1 MKSKIKI
8 APSILASDFRNL
20 QAEIEKVE
28 KAGADWIHCDVMD
41 GHFVDNLTFG
51 TVIVEAINRCTKLP
65 LDVHLMI
72 ENPLK
77 YVKDFALAG
86 ADILTVHIEACQ
98 NLEPVIA
105 KIKSLGMRAGCSI
118 RPKTSLDRVKPYFK
132 DLDLLL
138 IMSVNPGFAGQ
149 SFISSVL
156 PKVREAKRLKQ
167 EIGYKY
173 YIEIDGGINPKTAKL
188 AKSAGAE
195 VLVAASAIF
204 KAKDY
209 RRAIREL
216 REASLE

>member
-8 APSILASDFRNL
+8 APSILAADFRNL
-20 QAEIEKVE
+20 QDEIKKVE

-51 TVIVEAINRCTKLP
+51 PVVVEAINRATKLP

-72 ENPLK
+72 ENPVK
-77 YVKDFALAG
+77 YIKDFAQAG
-86 ADILTVHIEACQ
+86 ADILTVHIEACP
-98 NLEPVIA
+98 NLKSVIS
-105 KIKSLGMRAGCSI
+105 KIKSLGMKAGCSV
-118 RPKTSLDRVKPYFK
+118 RPQTPLSMVKPYLK

-156 PKVREAKRLKQ
+156 PKVKEAKKLKQ
-167 EIGYKY
+167 EKKYKY

-188 AKSAGAE
+188 AKRAGAE

-209 RRAIREL
+209 RKSIEKL
-216 REASLE
+216 RQA

>member
-1 MKSKIKI
+1 MNSKIKI

-20 QAEIEKVE
+20 AQEIKKVE
-28 KAGADWIHCDVMD
+28 QAGADWIHCDVMD

-51 TVIVEAINRCTKLP
+51 PVVVEAINRSTKLP

-72 ENPLK
+72 ENPVK
-77 YVKDFALAG
+77 YIKEFASAG
-86 ADILTVHIEACQ
+86 ADILTVHIEVCPD
-98 NLEPVIA
+98 LKKVIS
-105 KIKSLGMRAGCSI
+105 KIKSLGMKAGCSV
-118 RPKTSLDRVKPYFK
+118 RPQTPLSRVKPYLN

-156 PKVREAKRLKQ
+156 PKVKEAKKLKQ
-167 EIGYKY
+167 EKGYKY
-173 YIEIDGGINPKTAKL
+173 YIEIDGGINPRTAKL
-188 AKSAGAE
+188 VKSAGAE

-209 RRAIREL
+209 HRAIREL
-216 REASLE
+216 RG

>member
-8 APSILASDFRNL
+8 APSILSSDFRKL
-20 QAEIEKVE
+20 YDEIKKVE

-51 TVIVEAINRCTKLP
+51 PVVVEAINRATRLP

-77 YVKDFALAG
+77 YIKEFAQAG
-86 ADILTVHIEACQ
+86 ADILTVHVEACR
-98 NLEPVIA
+98 NLRQVIS
-105 KIKSLGMRAGCSI
+105 KIKNLGMKAGCSL
-118 RPKTSLDRVKPYFK
+118 RPKTPLAKVKPYLK

-156 PKVREAKRLKQ
+156 PKVKEAKKLKQ
-167 EIGYKY
+167 EKKYKY

-188 AKSAGAE
+188 AKEAGAE

-209 RRAIREL
+209 RRAIKEL
-216 REASLE
+216 REA

>member
-1 MKSKIKI
+1 MNSKIKI

-20 QAEIEKVE
+20 QDEIKKVE

-51 TVIVEAINRCTKLP
+51 PVVVEAINRATKLP

-72 ENPLK
+72 ENPGK
-77 YVKDFALAG
+77 YIKDFAQAG
-86 ADILTVHIEACQ
+86 ADILTVHIEACP
-98 NLEPVIA
+98 NLKPVIS
-105 KIKSLGMRAGCSI
+105 KIKSLGMKAGCSV
-118 RPKTSLDRVKPYFK
+118 RPQTPLSRVKPYLK

-156 PKVREAKRLKQ
+156 PKVKEAQRLKQ
-167 EIGYKY
+167 TQKYKY
-173 YIEIDGGINPKTAKL
+173 YIEIDGGINPQTAKL

-195 VLVAASAIF
+195 VLVAASTIF

-209 RRAIREL
+209 GKAIQQL
-216 REASLE
+216 REA

>member
-1 MKSKIKI
+1 MKSEIII
-8 APSILASDFRNL
+8 APSILAADFRNL
-20 QAEIEKVE
+20 QDEIKKVE

-51 TVIVEAINRCTKLP
+51 PVLVEAIKRSTKLP

-72 ENPLK
+72 ENPVK
-77 YVKDFALAG
+77 YLKDFAQAG
-86 ADILTVHIEACQ
+86 ADILTVHIEACP
-98 NLEPVIA
+98 NLKPVISQ
-105 KIKSLGMRAGCSI
+105 IKSLGMKAGCSV
-118 RPKTSLDRVKPYFK
+118 RPKTSLAKVKPYLK

-149 SFISSVL
+149 SFMASVL
-156 PKVREAKRLKQ
+156 PKVKEAQKLKQ
-167 EIGYKY
+167 EKRYKY
-173 YIEIDGGINPKTAKL
+173 YIEIDGGINPKTTKS

-209 RRAIREL
+209 RKAIREL
-216 REASLE
+216 REA

>member
-8 APSILASDFRNL
+8 APSILSSDFAHL
-20 QAEIEKVE
+20 QEEIKKVE

-51 TVIVEAINRCTKLP
+51 PVLVEAINRCTKLP

-86 ADILTVHIEACQ
+86 ADILTVHIESCP
-98 NLEPVIA
+98 NLKSVISI
-105 KIKSLGMRAGCSI
+105 IKKLGMKAGCSL
-118 RPKTSLDRVKPYFK
+118 RPRTPLSKIKPYLK

-167 EIGYKY
+167 EIGHKY

-204 KAKDY
+204 KAEDY
-209 RRAIREL
+209 RKAIQEL
-216 REASLE
+216 RGA

>member
-1 MKSKIKI
+1 MTSQIKI
-8 APSILASDFRNL
+8 APSILASDFKNL
-20 QAEIEKVE
+20 QDEIKKVE

-51 TVIVEAINRCTKLP
+51 PVLVEAINRSTKLP

-77 YVKDFALAG
+77 YIKDFAWAG
-86 ADILTVHIEACQ
+86 ADILTVHLEACP
-98 NLEPVIA
+98 NLKSVISV
-105 KIKSLGMRAGCSI
+105 IKKLGMKAGCSI
-118 RPKTSLDRVKPYFK
+118 RPKTPMSKIKPYLK

-156 PKVREAKRLKQ
+156 PKVKEAKRLKL
-167 EIGYKY
+167 EKKY
-173 YIEIDGGINPKTAKL
+173 RYFIEIDGGINPKTAKL

-209 RRAIREL
+209 RKAIKG
-216 REASLE
+216 

>member
-8 APSILASDFRNL
+8 APSILAADFRNL
-20 QAEIEKVE
+20 QDEIKKVE

-51 TVIVEAINRCTKLP
+51 PVVVEAINRATKLP

-72 ENPLK
+72 ENPVK
-77 YVKDFALAG
+77 YIKDFAQAG
-86 ADILTVHIEACQ
+86 ADILTVHIEACP
-98 NLEPVIA
+98 NLKSVIS
-105 KIKSLGMRAGCSI
+105 KIKSLGMKAGCSV
-118 RPKTSLDRVKPYFK
+118 RPQTPLSKVKPYLK

-149 SFISSVL
+149 GFISSVL
-156 PKVREAKRLKQ
+156 PKVKEAKKLKQ
-167 EIGYKY
+167 EKKYKY

-188 AKSAGAE
+188 AKKAGAE

-204 KAKDY
+204 KAKDH
-209 RRAIREL
+209 RKAIREL
-216 REASLE
+216 REA

>member
-1 MKSKIKI
+1 
-8 APSILASDFRNL
+8 LAADFRNL
-20 QAEIEKVE
+20 QDEIKKVE

-51 TVIVEAINRCTKLP
+51 PVVVEAINRCTKLP

-72 ENPLK
+72 ENPVK
-77 YVKDFALAG
+77 YIKDFASAG
-86 ADILTVHIEACQ
+86 VDILTVHIEACP
-98 NLEPVIA
+98 NLKLVIS
-105 KIKSLGMRAGCSI
+105 KIKSLGMKAGCSV
-118 RPKTSLDRVKPYFK
+118 RPQTPLSRVRPYLK

-149 SFISSVL
+149 SFMTSVL
-156 PKVREAKRLKQ
+156 PKVKEANRLKQ
-167 EIGYKY
+167 EKGYKY

-204 KAKDY
+204 KAMNYGK
-209 RRAIREL
+209 AIQEL
-216 REASLE
+216 REA

>member
-1 MKSKIKI
+1 MNSKIKI

-20 QAEIEKVE
+20 AQEIKKVE
-28 KAGADWIHCDVMD
+28 QAGADWIHCDVMD

-51 TVIVEAINRCTKLP
+51 PVVVEAINRSTKLP

-72 ENPLK
+72 ENPVK
-77 YVKDFALAG
+77 YIKEFASAG
-86 ADILTVHIEACQ
+86 ADILTVHIEVCPD
-98 NLEPVIA
+98 LKKVIS
-105 KIKSLGMRAGCSI
+105 KIKSLGMKAGCSV
-118 RPKTSLDRVKPYFK
+118 RPQTPLSRVKPYLN

-156 PKVREAKRLKQ
+156 PKVKEAKKLKQ
-167 EIGYKY
+167 EKKYEY

-188 AKSAGAE
+188 AKKAGAE

-209 RRAIREL
+209 GKAIREL
-216 REASLE
+216 REA

>member
-20 QAEIEKVE
+20 HEEIKKVE

-51 TVIVEAINRCTKLP
+51 PVVVEAINRCTKLP

-72 ENPLK
+72 ENPVK
-77 YVKDFALAG
+77 YIKDFASAG
-86 ADILTVHIEACQ
+86 VDILTVHIEACP
-98 NLEPVIA
+98 NLKLVIS
-105 KIKSLGMRAGCSI
+105 KIKSLGMKAGCSV
-118 RPKTSLDRVKPYFK
+118 RPQTPLSMVKPYLK

-156 PKVREAKRLKQ
+156 PKVKEAQKLKQ
-167 EIGYKY
+167 TQKYKY

-188 AKSAGAE
+188 AKRAGAE

-209 RRAIREL
+209 RKSIEKL
-216 REASLE
+216 RQA

>member
-8 APSILASDFRNL
+8 APSILAADFRNL
-20 QAEIEKVE
+20 QDEIKKVE

-51 TVIVEAINRCTKLP
+51 PVVVEAINRATKLP

-72 ENPLK
+72 ENPVK
-77 YVKDFALAG
+77 YIKDFAQAG
-86 ADILTVHIEACQ
+86 ADILTVHIEACP
-98 NLEPVIA
+98 NLKSVIS
-105 KIKSLGMRAGCSI
+105 KIKSLGMKAGCSV
-118 RPKTSLDRVKPYFK
+118 RPQTSLSKVKPYLK

-149 SFISSVL
+149 GFISSVL
-156 PKVREAKRLKQ
+156 PKVKEAKKLKQ
-167 EIGYKY
+167 EKKYKY

-188 AKSAGAE
+188 AKKAGAE

-204 KAKDY
+204 KAKDH
-209 RRAIREL
+209 RKAIREL
-216 REASLE
+216 REA